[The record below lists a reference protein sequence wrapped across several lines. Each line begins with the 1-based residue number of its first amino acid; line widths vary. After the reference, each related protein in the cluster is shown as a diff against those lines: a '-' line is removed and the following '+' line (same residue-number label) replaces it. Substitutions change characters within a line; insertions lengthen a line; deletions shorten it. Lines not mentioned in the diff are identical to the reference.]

1 MSKIIIK
8 LVIFFIATYK
18 YLISPFLGNKC
29 RYLPTCSEYFVESLK
44 THGLLKGL
52 TLGIKRIFS
61 CHPFKSLGGG
71 SDFDFVPDQN
81 QINRESKNG

>member
-1 MSKIIIK
+1 MNKLLISLNVGIIK
-8 LVIFFIATYK
+8 SYQ
-18 YLISPFLGNKC
+18 YLMSPILGNKC

-61 CHPFKSLGGG
+61 CHPIKFLGGG
-71 SDFDFVPDQN
+71 QGLDFVPKK
-81 QINRESKNG
+81 KNLNKGKI